1 MWIINRN
8 ATPVNCCVQYVTHS
22 SGHTFHTFL
31 YMQGFISKFVAPSPA
46 SQAAHWKVPKIPPS
60 CPLFS
65 CIFYHSGSPLA
76 TFTELK
82 ITNGKNKRIVNSA
95 VMCRTCMRLLAETR
109 LRMSQLQELNR
120 AQTRYTKSLELTEL
134 TTVCWMSVEKPS
146 AELFVHYFQQ
156 FWVKENQLPSLS
168 VTLIWGY
175 TIALNQWVTS
185 EALQVLRVQ
194 NSESL
199 IFFLRV
205 KQNTCFYWNQ

>member
-65 CIFYHSGSPLA
+65 CIFYHSLSPLA

-95 VMCRTCMRLLAETR
+95 VMCRHAWGCWQKPDWEWANGR
-109 LRMSQLQELNR
+109 NW
-120 AQTRYTKSLELTEL
+120 TEL
-134 TTVCWMSVEKPS
+134 RQDTPNLLNLLSSLQFVGWVLKNPAQNC
-146 AELFVHYFQQ
+146 LFIIF
-156 FWVKENQLPSLS
+156 N
-168 VTLIWGY
+168 
-175 TIALNQWVTS
+175 
-185 EALQVLRVQ
+185 
-194 NSESL
+194 NSESRK
-199 IFFLRV
+199 INCQAFLSLWSEAI
-205 KQNTCFYWNQ
+205 Q